1 MGIEML
7 LMLVMLGCVLAY
19 AIYTIFEKIDQ
30 KKKQKTAEK
39 LKNMDKDSFD
49 DIDEPSDPNEG
60 KMVSIPKADIREFM
74 DFDKISDDM
83 IIQDGGSRYTMV
95 VQCKGINYDL
105 MSQIEQ
111 LSVEEGFISFLNTLK
126 FPIQLYVQARAVDLR
141 GSIKMFR
148 EKINELEVKVDDA
161 ALEYKRVTES
171 EELDRDSV
179 YEAQLNFERYNN
191 MYEYA
196 SDITRYVER
205 MSMNKHMLQRKF
217 YIIFSYEKSE
227 INSSNNFSK
236 NEVKE
241 ICYRELYTRAQSIIG
256 ALAGCS
262 VTGRILDSNELA
274 ELLYIS
280 YNRDDEKIIDVK
292 QALESGFH
300 RLYTTSKDVKE
311 KKDELLRKE
320 IEMESNN
327 RIQNVIDDAIETS
340 SIEEM
345 AKKASEND
353 DRVDKLA
360 IKMIADAGLDLE
372 TKEALTKL
380 IVQKHLEREDKR
392 RTPEQKLEIAK
403 EISKEQSKV
412 YATVVENNAIPQQQV
427 RQVQSQAQANVQ
439 PVRQVQPQAQ
449 ANAQPVRQVQPQA
462 QANVQPVR
470 QVQPQAQVNVQPV
483 RQVQPQSQV
492 QQPNKGSMAQNILNN
507 NNSENKKAE
516 YSSIEGF
523 VDESLIN

>member
-1 MGIEML
+1 MGIETL
-7 LMLVMLGCVLAY
+7 LILVMVGCVLAY
-19 AIYTIFEKIDQ
+19 AIYTVFEKLDA
-30 KKKQKTAEK
+30 KKKKKTEEK
-39 LKNMDKDSFD
+39 LKNMEKDSYD
-49 DIDEPSDPNEG
+49 DMESEESSSNEG

-105 MSQIEQ
+105 MSQVEQ
-111 LSVEEGFISFLNTLK
+111 LAVEEGFISFLNTLK

-141 GSIKMFR
+141 GSIKMFK
-148 EKINELEVKVDDA
+148 EKVNELEVKVDDA
-161 ALEYKRVTES
+161 ALEFKRVTES
-171 EELDRDSV
+171 EEFDRNSV
-179 YEAQLNFERYNN
+179 YDAQLNFERYNN
-191 MYEYA
+191 IYEYA

-241 ICYRELYTRAQSIIG
+241 ICYRELYTRAHSIIG
-256 ALAGCS
+256 ALASCS
-262 VTGRILDSNELA
+262 VTGKILDSNELA

-300 RLYTTSKDVKE
+300 RLYTTSKDIKE

-327 RIQNVIDDAIETS
+327 RIQNVIDNAIENS
-340 SIEEM
+340 SIDEM
-345 AKKASEND
+345 AKKASEQD
-353 DRVDKLA
+353 DRVDRLA
-360 IKMIADAGLDLE
+360 IKMIAEAGLDLE

-392 RTPEQKLEIAK
+392 KTPEEKLEMAK
-403 EISKEQSKV
+403 EISREQSKV
-412 YATVVENNAIPQQQV
+412 HATVVENTTLGGTQQVARPQVQQVQQQV
-427 RQVQSQAQANVQ
+427 
-439 PVRQVQPQAQ
+439 VRPQAQ
-449 ANAQPVRQVQPQA
+449 PQMQQQVVRPQA
-462 QANVQPVR
+462 QQ
-470 QVQPQAQVNVQPV
+470 
-483 RQVQPQSQV
+483 QV
-492 QQPNKGSMAQNILNN
+492 QQQVVRPQVQQQMQQQVVRPQVQQQTQTVNQSQTNSMAQNILNN
-507 NNSENKKAE
+507 NASNKRNE
-516 YSSIEGF
+516 SSTLEGF